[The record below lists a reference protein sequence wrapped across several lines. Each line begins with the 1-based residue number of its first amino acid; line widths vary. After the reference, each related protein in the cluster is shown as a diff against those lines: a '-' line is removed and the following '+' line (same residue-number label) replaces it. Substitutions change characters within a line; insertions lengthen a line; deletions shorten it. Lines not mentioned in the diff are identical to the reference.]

1 LIGRE
6 LMSFHKKLLK
16 PPFKPL
22 AMITVLIFFDFHLEV
37 LEVADAFY
45 TPVILSAAVVL
56 LGVAT

>member
-6 LMSFHKKLLK
+6 LTSFHKLLK

-22 AMITVLIFFDFHLEV
+22 AVIAVSIFFDFHLEV
-37 LEVADAFY
+37 LEAVDAFY

>member
-1 LIGRE
+1 
-6 LMSFHKKLLK
+6 MSFHKLLK

-22 AMITVLIFFDFHLEV
+22 AVIAVSIFFDFHLEV
-37 LEVADAFY
+37 LEAADAFY